1 MKKKIVTLQAP
12 EAIGPY
18 SQAVEMKGWLFVS
31 GQIALNKDGILNQ
44 GMSIQ
49 QQTTQVLKN
58 IQAILTEAGYSLND
72 IVKTTCYLADMSLFG
87 EMNKVYAEFFGD
99 IAPARATVEVSR
111 LPKDVLIEIDAIAM
125 KEE

>member
-31 GQIALNKDGILNQ
+31 GQIALNKDGILNP
-44 GMSIQ
+44 GMNIE
-49 QQTTQVLKN
+49 QQTAQVLKN

-72 IVKTTCYLADMSLFG
+72 IVKTTCYLADMSMFG
-87 EMNKVYAEFFGD
+87 EMNKVYAESFGD

>member
-31 GQIALNKDGILNQ
+31 GQIALNKDGILNP
-44 GMSIQ
+44 GMNIE
-49 QQTTQVLKN
+49 QQTAQVLKN
-58 IQAILTEAGYSLND
+58 IQAILTEAGYSFND
-72 IVKTTCYLADMSLFG
+72 IVKTTCYLADMSMFG
-87 EMNKVYAEFFGD
+87 EMNKVYAESFGD

>member
-31 GQIALNKDGILNQ
+31 GQIPLNKEGILNQ
-44 GMSIQ
+44 DMNIE
-49 QQTTQVLKN
+49 QQTAQVLKN
-58 IQAILTEAGYSLND
+58 LNAILTEAGYSFND
-72 IVKTTCYLADMSLFG
+72 VVKTTCYLADISMFG
-87 EMNKVYAEFFGD
+87 EMNKVYAESFGD